1 MEWRYPGLMKGPQV
15 VGNSGSRVVIFVA
28 EVLTM
33 ILFKEK
39 GVYLLISLLDWFF
52 DTEKVTTMDGTWK
65 LSDLLLFPSLSN
77 LVC

>member
-1 MEWRYPGLMKGPQV
+1 
-15 VGNSGSRVVIFVA
+15 
-28 EVLTM
+28 M
-33 ILFKEK
+33 ILCKGK